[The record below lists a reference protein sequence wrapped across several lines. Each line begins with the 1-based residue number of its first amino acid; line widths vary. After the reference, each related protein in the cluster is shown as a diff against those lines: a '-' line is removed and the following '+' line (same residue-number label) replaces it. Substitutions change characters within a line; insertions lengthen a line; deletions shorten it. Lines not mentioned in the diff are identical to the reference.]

1 MNKQYDAMALLGR
14 VLLSLIFV
22 ISGAKKIAT
31 FAGTVGYIASK
42 GLPAAEILTALTIC
56 VELGGGLLLLIG
68 LKARWAALA
77 LAIFTI
83 LAAVLIHN
91 FWTMTGPE
99 AMSNQIHFMKNLSIA
114 GGMLMVVAFG
124 PGRFGIDKA

>member
-1 MNKQYDAMALLGR
+1 MNKQYDGMAVLGR

-31 FAGTVGYIASK
+31 FAGTAGYIASK
-42 GLPAAEILTALTIC
+42 GLPAAEILAALTIC

-77 LAIFTI
+77 LAVFTV
-83 LAAVLIHN
+83 LASVLFHN
-91 FWTMTGPE
+91 FWAMTGPE
-99 AMSNQIHFMKNLSIA
+99 AMNNQIHFMKNIA
-114 GGMLMVVAFG
+114 IVGGMLMVVAFG
-124 PGRFGIDKA
+124 PGRFSIDKT

>member
-1 MNKQYDAMALLGR
+1 MNKQYDGMALLGR

-31 FAGTVGYIASK
+31 FAGTAGAIASK
-42 GLPAAEILTALTIC
+42 GLPAAEILAALTIC

-68 LKARWAALA
+68 LKARWAGLA

-83 LAAVLIHN
+83 LASVLFHN
-91 FWTMTGPE
+91 FWAMTGPE
-99 AMSNQIHFMKNLSIA
+99 AMNNQIHFMKNIA
-114 GGMLMVVAFG
+114 IVGGMLMVVAFG
-124 PGRFGIDKA
+124 PGRFSIDKT